1 MKSRKSLIINI
12 ITIVQVVIV
21 LGIAASYAW
30 FSDNNNPSIKESNM
44 RVSAAQGLVIKLTP
58 DSEARTTIN
67 LNELL
72 NDWNNFALE
81 QMSSVD
87 GVNFYTIDF
96 GAGLSANL
104 PRYVKINADST
115 TNTIN
120 MEKHGCIDYNF
131 YFSTEDF
138 AKHVYFHKDSFIKGS
153 AESAIRVAVTFTQA
167 GVSKTIIFGVT
178 KEDGS
183 IAYPYETNAVKAEG
197 EFDFIDTSNELTDN
211 QNVYLFEDY
220 NGGRGDSDSNSIDL
234 NKVLFTM
241 DSNATAKV
249 NVKIWLEGGDVDCDN
264 ELADS
269 LVDILLKF
277 GSANVLRDAPN
288 VSANNAQKT
297 ITNLS
302 VDMEYSY
309 TSDEDGKWI
318 SVDNASMT
326 FKSGDTVYVRY
337 KEIQGVSPYSYVTEV
352 TFNG

>member
-1 MKSRKSLIINI
+1 
-12 ITIVQVVIV
+12 
-21 LGIAASYAW
+21 
-30 FSDNNNPSIKESNM
+30 
-44 RVSAAQGLVIKLTP
+44 
-58 DSEARTTIN
+58 
-67 LNELL
+67 
-72 NDWNNFALE
+72 
-81 QMSSVD
+81 
-87 GVNFYTIDF
+87 
-96 GAGLSANL
+96 
-104 PRYVKINADST
+104 
-115 TNTIN
+115 
-120 MEKHGCIDYNF
+120 
-131 YFSTEDF
+131 
-138 AKHVYFHKDSFIKGS
+138 
-153 AESAIRVAVTFTQA
+153 
-167 GVSKTIIFGVT
+167 
-178 KEDGS
+178 
-183 IAYPYETNAVKAEG
+183 
-197 EFDFIDTSNELTDN
+197 
-211 QNVYLFEDY
+211 
-220 NGGRGDSDSNSIDL
+220 
-234 NKVLFTM
+234 M